1 MVGVAVERVVAETG
15 LVLGVAGLVGPIRVR
30 FMTSAPDFFGAQ
42 PGPQELI
49 SRSHMFIEI
58 HKCCSVNLHT

>member
-49 SRSHMFIEI
+49 SRSHIYI
-58 HKCCSVNLHT
+58 YIYIYI